1 MKRIFFWIILG
12 VAVLGAISAIRLV
25 LDLQKPLPKAQL
37 LSEPAKAPYPTNIGG
52 RGLVESVDE
61 NVRIAPAVPALVVE
75 VPVHV
80 GDEVKQGDVLVRQ
93 DSREAEANILMQQAD
108 VAALRTQLHET
119 DVALADKRDQWA
131 RVERLIASKVASE
144 DEKQRTQFAKQT
156 AEAQLG
162 SMKARIAS
170 AEAMLAKTKVVRDL
184 LTVRAPRDGRIL
196 QVNTRAGEF
205 ASPAEKDPILLLGQV
220 DTLQLRADVDED
232 NASRVRPEMAARAYL
247 KGRHDVEVALKFIRI
262 EPYILPKKSLTG
274 ESSERVDT
282 RVLQII
288 YRFDRP
294 RGVGIYVGQQMD
306 VFIDGDSTTA
316 K

>member
-1 MKRIFFWIILG
+1 MKRIFFWILLG
-12 VAVLGAISAIRLV
+12 VATLGAISAIRLV
-25 LDLQKPLPKAQL
+25 LELRKPLPKAQL
-37 LSEPAKAPYPTNIGG
+37 VSEPAKAPYAVNIGG

-61 NVRIAPAVPALVVE
+61 NVRIASAVAALVVE
-75 VPVHV
+75 VPVRV
-80 GDEVKQGDVLVRQ
+80 GDEVKKGDVLVRQ
-93 DSREAEANILMQQAD
+93 DSREAEANILMQQAE

-131 RVERLIASKVASE
+131 RIERLIASKVASE

-156 AEAQLG
+156 AEAQLA
-162 SMKARIAS
+162 SMKAKITS
-170 AEAMLAKTKVVRDL
+170 AEAMLAKTQVQLDL
-184 LTVRAPRDGRIL
+184 LTIRAPRDGRIL

-205 ASPAEKDPILLLGQV
+205 ASPAEASPILLLGQV

-232 NASRVRPEMAARAYL
+232 NASRIRPEMTARAYL
-247 KGRHDVEVALKFIRI
+247 KGRRDVEVALRFIRI

-294 RGVGIYVGQQMD
+294 KDVGIYVGQQMD
-306 VFIDGDSTTA
+306 VFIDAGGQ
-316 K
+316 

>member
-1 MKRIFFWIILG
+1 MKRIFFWILLG
-12 VAVLGAISAIRLV
+12 VAILGAISAIRLV
-25 LDLQKPLPKAQL
+25 LELRKPLPKAQL
-37 LSEPAKAPYPTNIGG
+37 VSEPAKAPYAVNIGG

-61 NVRIAPAVPALVVE
+61 NVRIASAVAALVAE
-75 VPVHV
+75 VPVRV
-80 GDEVKQGDVLVRQ
+80 GDEVKKGDVLVRQ
-93 DSREAEANILMQQAD
+93 DSREAEANILMQQAE
-108 VAALRTQLHET
+108 VAALRTQLREA

-131 RVERLIASKVASE
+131 RIERLIASKVASE

-156 AEAQLG
+156 AEAQLA
-162 SMKARIAS
+162 SMKAKIAS
-170 AEAMLAKTKVVRDL
+170 AEAMLAKTKVQLDL
-184 LTVRAPRDGRIL
+184 LTIRAPRDGRIL

-205 ASPAEKDPILLLGQV
+205 ASPAETSPILLLGQV

-232 NASRVRPEMAARAYL
+232 NASRIRPEMTARAYL
-247 KGRHDVEVALKFIRI
+247 KGRRDVEVALKFIRI

-294 RGVGIYVGQQMD
+294 KDVGIYVGQQMD
-306 VFIDGDSTTA
+306 VFIDAGGQ
-316 K
+316 